1 MSDILK
7 RVDKLKEMQ
16 GWLEKTFDERAKTD
30 LAEAATIAAA
40 YAQVSTGL
48 SELEQLPTYRQA
60 RGKAMAEKKRHEAPA
75 AASAIAPSQED
86 GPRQT
91 GMFSKGA
98 PRPRV

>member
-30 LAEAATIAAA
+30 VTEAATIAAA

-48 SELEQLPTYRQA
+48 SELEQLPAYRQA

-75 AASAIAPSQED
+75 SATSQED
-86 GPRQT
+86 ALRQRRS
-91 GMFSKGA
+91 MFWRGL
-98 PRPRV
+98 